1 MSTNCMFPVYSSFCA
16 FFMQILRHE
25 EFSEGCKACCNGP
38 YDGKW
43 SKTMVGYGPEDNHFV
58 MELTYNYGVGSY
70 KLGNDFQCIH
80 IDHPDAYNRILSGVW
95 PTLPSSDESKVEV
108 EMPGGYKFRIYNRE
122 PDGDPVKMVVL
133 SCSDLK
139 RSIRMSFWHFLL
151 IVMTEYWSRKCGMSL
166 LSSTSTDA
174 VFSFGSGQCSLKLVA
189 VTVPIDHASAFGR
202 IAFACPQEQLFGLQQ
217 LMDAEKETILKRLVS
232 LDTPGKATVEVI
244 ILADPDGHEI
254 CFVGGE
260 AFGKLSQVDP
270 NAEQL
275 LTKAMLSDRSDD
287 WFEKHGGKAI
297 Q

>member
-1 MSTNCMFPVYSSFCA
+1 M
-16 FFMQILRHE
+16 I
-25 EFSEGCKACCNGP
+25 
-38 YDGKW
+38 
-43 SKTMVGYGPEDNHFV
+43 GYGPEDNHFV
-58 MELTYNYGVGSY
+58 MELTYNYGIGSY

-80 IDHPDAYNRILSGVW
+80 IHHTDAYNRILSGAW
-95 PTLPSSDESKVEV
+95 PTLPLSDENKVEV
-108 EMPGGYKFRIYNRE
+108 EMPGGYRFRIYNRE

-139 RSIRMSFWHFLL
+139 RSIQ
-151 IVMTEYWSRKCGMSL
+151 YWSHKCGMSL

-189 VTVPIDHASAFGR
+189 LTVPIDHASAFGR
-202 IAFACPQEQLFGLQQ
+202 IAFACPQEQLSGLQQ
-217 LMDAEKETILKRLVS
+217 LMDSEKETILKRLVS

-254 CFVGGE
+254 CFVGSE
-260 AFGKLSQVDP
+260 AFAELSQVDP

-275 LTKAMLSDRSDD
+275 LTEAMLSDKSDD
-287 WFEKHGGKAI
+287 WFKKHGGKAS